1 MSTMRTTLLEEAL
14 TWLRHSDDD
23 VFDEEVADEIEA
35 CKADLKRRG
44 VDVIDEENPLVRKAV
59 KLYVKAGFGFSADQN
74 KYMDMYESLANSMA
88 SSNIFKE
95 DGDG

>member
-14 TWLRHSDDD
+14 TWLRHSDDG

-35 CKADLKRRG
+35 CKADLKKRG
-44 VDVIDEENPLVRKAV
+44 VDVISEDNPLVRKAV

-88 SSNIFKE
+88 SSNLYKE

>member
-1 MSTMRTTLLEEAL
+1 MPTMRTTLLEEAL

-35 CKADLKRRG
+35 CKADLQRRG

>member
-74 KYMDMYESLANSMA
+74 KYMEMYERLADSMA
-88 SSNIFKE
+88 SSNLYKE

>member
-35 CKADLKRRG
+35 CKADLKKRG

-74 KYMDMYESLANSMA
+74 KYMDMYERLADSMA
-88 SSNIFKE
+88 SSNLFKE
-95 DGDG
+95 GGDG

>member
-35 CKADLKRRG
+35 CKVDLKRRG

-74 KYMDMYESLANSMA
+74 KYMEMYERLADSMA
-88 SSNIFKE
+88 SSNLYKE

>member
-23 VFDEEVADEIEA
+23 VFDEEVTDEIEA

-74 KYMDMYESLANSMA
+74 KYMDMYEKLANSMA
-88 SSNIFKE
+88 SSNLFKE

>member
-14 TWLRHSDDD
+14 TWLRHSGDD
-23 VFDEEVADEIEA
+23 VFDEEVINEIEA
-35 CKADLKRRG
+35 CKEDLKSRG
-44 VDVIDEENPLVRKAV
+44 VEIISEDNPLVRKAV

-74 KYMDMYESLANSMA
+74 KYMDMYEKLANSMA
-88 SSNIFKE
+88 SSNLFKE

>member
-35 CKADLKRRG
+35 CNADLKKRG

-74 KYMDMYESLANSMA
+74 KYMEMYERLADSMA
-88 SSNIFKE
+88 SSNLYKE

>member
-35 CKADLKRRG
+35 CKEDLKRRG

-59 KLYVKAGFGFSADQN
+59 KLYVKAGFGYSADQN
-74 KYMDMYESLANSMA
+74 KYMDMYERLADSMA
-88 SSNIFKE
+88 SSNLYKE

>member
-44 VDVIDEENPLVRKAV
+44 VDVVDEENPLVRKAV

-74 KYMDMYESLANSMA
+74 KYMDMYERLADSMA
-88 SSNIFKE
+88 SSNLYKE